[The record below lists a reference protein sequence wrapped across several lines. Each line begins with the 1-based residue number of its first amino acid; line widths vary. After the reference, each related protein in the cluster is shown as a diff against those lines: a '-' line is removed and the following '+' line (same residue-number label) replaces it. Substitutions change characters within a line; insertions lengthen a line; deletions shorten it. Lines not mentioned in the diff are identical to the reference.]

1 MIYFHVTKP
10 IQAYESLYF
19 ACVLYTVYYTYR
31 SIINRI
37 VRKIISQENYC
48 IAIIRN
54 FKTLDPLKVNF
65 IEVKAAF
72 AYLLPYQK
80 AVKKALS

>member
-31 SIINRI
+31 STIINRI
-37 VRKIISQENYC
+37 VRIIISQENYC

-54 FKTLDPLKVNF
+54 FKTFDPINKGFF

-72 AYLLPYQK
+72 A
-80 AVKKALS
+80 